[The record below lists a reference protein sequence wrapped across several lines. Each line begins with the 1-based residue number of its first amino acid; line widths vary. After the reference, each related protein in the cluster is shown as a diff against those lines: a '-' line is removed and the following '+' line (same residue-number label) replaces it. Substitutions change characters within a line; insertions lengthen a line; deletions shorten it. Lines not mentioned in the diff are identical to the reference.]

1 MTKLVCIMC
10 GGSNVQELAWINP
23 NTKKYIEPFSKKKDD
38 VRTWCNDCKNGY
50 KLIPEKEFERTNNE
64 RTK

>member
-23 NTKKYIEPFSKKKDD
+23 NTKKYIEPFSKKKMMLELG
-38 VRTWCNDCKNGY
+38 VMIVKMVIN
-50 KLIPEKEFERTNNE
+50 
-64 RTK
+64 